1 MEEYNNNNMFSN
13 SSFDVTNWV
22 NGLVKQASETAQEGE
37 DREEV
42 VISAIRT
49 ASQRLQV
56 NSQEIT
62 IEVEKLMEKLLLSA
76 PRASTEVDRLERFVI
91 CFKKKKKKKS

>member
-1 MEEYNNNNMFSN
+1 MEENNNNLFAS
-13 SSFDVTNWV
+13 SSFDVNGWV
-22 NGLVKQASETAQEGE
+22 NNLIKEASDGATQESE

-42 VISAIRT
+42 IINSIRM

-62 IEVEKLMEKLLLSA
+62 MEVEKLMEKLLLSA
-76 PRASTEVDRLERFVI
+76 PRALSEVDRLER
-91 CFKKKKKKKS
+91 